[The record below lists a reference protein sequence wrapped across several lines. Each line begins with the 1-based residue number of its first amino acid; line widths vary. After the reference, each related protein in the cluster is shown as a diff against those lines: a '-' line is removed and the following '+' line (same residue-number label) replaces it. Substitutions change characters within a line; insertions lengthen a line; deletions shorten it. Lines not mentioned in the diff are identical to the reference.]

1 MLEYYSAFKRKE
13 ILTHAATW
21 MDCESIMPS
30 EIGQTQKDNYCMIAL
45 KWGKPVRFTE
55 TKRRMVVPGAGWGED
70 SCYLMGAP
78 KFCSNSCPLS
88 WWCQPT
94 ISSFAALFSSCLQSL
109 PASGTIPMNW
119 FFASDGQSLWAS
131 VSASVFTVNIQGWFP
146 LGLTGLI
153 FLLSKGPSRVISST
167 TVWKLSSMLSFL
179 YGRTLTFIYDYWKNH
194 SLD

>member
-1 MLEYYSAFKRKE
+1 MAFSPITSQQMCCYSVADSC
-13 ILTHAATW
+13 LTLFIP
-21 MDCESIMPS
+21 MDCCMPHS
-30 EIGQTQKDNYCMIAL
+30 L
-45 KWGKPVRFTE
+45 SLR
-55 TKRRMVVPGAGWGED
+55 
-70 SCYLMGAP
+70 SP
-78 KFCSNSCPLS
+78 KFFSNSCPLS

-94 ISSFAALFSSCLQSL
+94 ISSFAALFSSCLQSF

-153 FLLSKGPSRVISST
+153 FLLSKRPSRVISST
-167 TVWKLSSMLSFL
+167 TVWKHSSMLSFL
-179 YGRTLTFIYDYWKNH
+179 YSRTLTFLYDYWKNH